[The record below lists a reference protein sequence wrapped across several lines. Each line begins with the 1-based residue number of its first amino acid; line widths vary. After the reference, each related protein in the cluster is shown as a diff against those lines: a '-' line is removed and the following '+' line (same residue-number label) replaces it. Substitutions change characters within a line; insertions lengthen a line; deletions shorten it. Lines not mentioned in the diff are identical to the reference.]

1 MQDFATC
8 ILGPYIHTDIHTST
22 VPYIHIFPLKHLL
35 CHYKRTV
42 VAWWLRPHYKRIVK
56 LKKALVKNNDIW
68 VF

>member
-8 ILGPYIHTDIHTST
+8 TLGPYIHTDIHTST

-42 VAWWLRPHYKRIVK
+42 VA
-56 LKKALVKNNDIW
+56 
-68 VF
+68 